1 MSDIKTVAIPIPIK
15 YSKSWHSFSDPN
27 SQIQKYLFELIIF
40 MTNGEK
46 KIFRNLESNKHSS
59 LISIRNQ
66 IKFSNINTF
75 KVCVS
80 KLPDD
85 YSFNYEMEGIINH
98 NNSSYSQQD
107 GNIYIE
113 FSQNS
118 NGFTLCN
125 CSFIGIDFNKICIS
139 PPN

>member
-40 MTNGEK
+40 MTNNEK

-66 IKFSNINTF
+66 IKFSDINTF

-85 YSFNYEMEGIINH
+85 YSFNYELEGIINH
-98 NNSSYSQQD
+98 ENSSYSQQD
-107 GNIYIE
+107 SNIYIE

>member
-40 MTNGEK
+40 MKNGEK

-66 IKFSNINTF
+66 IKFSDINTF

-85 YSFNYEMEGIINH
+85 YSFNYELEGIINH
-98 NNSSYSQQD
+98 ENSCYSQQD
-107 GNIYIE
+107 ANIYIE